1 MSVVPPGEAGT
12 MIRTGLAGQ
21 VCACADTPAHDST
34 VMTAAA
40 IDFILSLRGSVDAAP

>member
-1 MSVVPPGEAGT
+1 MSVVPPGDAGT

-34 VMTAAA
+34 VMMAAA
-40 IDFILSLRGSVDAAP
+40 IDFIPALRASWT